1 MCISISCFRDRIFA
15 SKTSGSQFFLHFK
28 NQCFLDLLNAYIQ
41 QADISHDF
49 STSRRSFSSASKNIK
64 SGINILRMVK
74 NGLIGKNTLN
84 KKMR

>member
-15 SKTSGSQFFLHFK
+15 SKTSGSHFFLHFK

-49 STSRRSFSSASKNIK
+49 STSRRSFSSVSKNIK

-74 NGLIGKNTLN
+74 NGFIGKNTLN

>member
-1 MCISISCFRDRIFA
+1 MLQKLVVPS
-15 SKTSGSQFFLHFK
+15 FFLHFK
-28 NQCFLDLLNAYIQ
+28 NQCFLNLLNAYIQ

-49 STSRRSFSSASKNIK
+49 STSRRSFSSVSKNIK

>member
-41 QADISHDF
+41 QADTSHDF

-64 SGINILRMVK
+64 SGMVKMVK

>member
-1 MCISISCFRDRIFA
+1 MVPS
-15 SKTSGSQFFLHFK
+15 FFLHFK

-64 SGINILRMVK
+64 SGMAKMVK